1 MAFKNTKGDVRGS
14 GFFGFNISGKSN
26 QYHSAENAIA
36 AQIFSYSV
44 NAYDTSGANPAITS
58 YPNVITGD
66 TQKFS
71 TAGYYVL
78 TVSPISNPITF
89 DMWTWGG
96 GGRAGGS
103 PGPGGGAAGGGVRG
117 RYTVTAGSSL
127 TFLVSAASGS
137 TANGSSTFPDGGI
150 CNSSYFSGAGG
161 GSSRIGDGLIP
172 FPTRNNAPTQYLLI
186 GGGGGG
192 GSSYLDTGSVNGQ
205 GGYPAGQPGGAY
217 YPSDGAIFG
226 GGGTQ
231 SAGGA
236 GGGAG
241 RQPGGSPG
249 TKYLGGNSGT
259 DGGGAGGGG
268 YYGGG
273 GAGGYYANG
282 GGGSSYISP
291 SVTNTAS
298 FNASPGDPSSGTA
311 VDDPANP
318 GIKPASAGNKSNGGV
333 VIFKVV

>member
-1 MAFKNTKGDVRGS
+1 MAFKNIKGDVRGS

-26 QYHSAENAIA
+26 QYHSSENAKA

-44 NAYDTSGANPAITS
+44 NAYDTSGANPSITS
-58 YPNVITGD
+58 YPNVISGD

-78 TVSPISNPITF
+78 TVSPTSTPITF
-89 DMWTWGG
+89 DMWAWGG
-96 GGRAGGS
+96 GGRAAGS

-117 RYTVTAGSSL
+117 RYTINAGNSL

-192 GSSYLDTGSVNGQ
+192 GSDYLDTGPVDGQ

-217 YPSDGAIFG
+217 YPSDGTIFG

-231 SAGGA
+231 IAGGA
-236 GGGAG
+236 GGGTG
-241 RQPGGSPG
+241 RQPAGSPG
-249 TKYLGGNSGT
+249 IKYLGGNSGT
-259 DGGGAGGGG
+259 NGGGAGGGG

-273 GAGGYYANG
+273 GAGGYYAHG

-291 SVTNTAS
+291 LVTNTAS
-298 FNASPGDPSSGTA
+298 FNASPGAPLSGTA

-318 GIKPASAGNKSNGGV
+318 GIKPASAGNRANSGV
-333 VIFKVV
+333 VIFKIV

>member
-1 MAFKNTKGDVRGS
+1 MAFKNIKGDARGS
-14 GFFGFNISGKSN
+14 GFLGFNVSGKSN
-26 QYHSAENAIA
+26 QYHSAENAKA
-36 AQIFSYSV
+36 VQNFSYSV

-58 YPNVITGD
+58 YSNVLPGD

-78 TVSPISNPITF
+78 TVSPTSSPITF

-96 GGRAGGS
+96 GGRAAGS

-117 RYTVTAGSSL
+117 RYAIDAGNSL
-127 TFLVSAASGS
+127 TFLVSGASGS
-137 TANGSSTFPDGGI
+137 TANGSRTFPDGGI

-161 GSSRIGDGLIP
+161 GSSRIGAGVIP
-172 FPTRNNAPTQYLLI
+172 FPTRNDAPTQYLLI

-192 GSSYLDTGSVNGQ
+192 GSNYLDNGSIDGQ
-205 GGYPAGQPGGAY
+205 GGYPSGQPGGAY
-217 YPSDGAIFG
+217 YGSDGAVYG
-226 GGGTQ
+226 YGGTQ

-241 RQPGGSPG
+241 RQPAGYPG
-249 TKYLGGNSGT
+249 TKYLGGSSGS

-291 SVTNTAS
+291 LVTDTAS
-298 FNASPGDPSSGTA
+298 FNASPSSGPA

-318 GIKPASAGNKSNGGV
+318 GIKPASAGNKSESGV
-333 VIFKVV
+333 VIFKIV